1 MEANRIRKSRV
12 NMKILVDASF
22 LLLCAERGRDFISLA
37 EESLGEKLE
46 CHILEDT
53 VKELRRLATRRGK
66 RGAMAGVALK
76 IAEKMTKIRSDLP
89 ETLEVDQK
97 LLEEAEK
104 LGMALASIDM
114 DLISRARKRGIPV
127 LTVKRDQS
135 IFFSGILGSK
145 MR

>member
-1 MEANRIRKSRV
+1 
-12 NMKILVDASF
+12 MKILVDASF

-114 DLISRARKRGIPV
+114 DLISRARKRGIPI
-127 LTVKRDQS
+127 LTVKWDQS